1 VDLEAFLTYNW
12 LNALERDR
20 PMTLVI
26 GEKELRQLP
35 ITIDPAI
42 LSGTP
47 VFRGTR
53 VPVDALIS
61 NLEAGLTL
69 DGFLDNFPTVTRQQA
84 LQVLEFSKTTL
95 LKLGKPA

>member
-1 VDLEAFLTYNW
+1 
-12 LNALERDR
+12 
-20 PMTLVI
+20 MTLVI